1 MPTSIKKI
9 LENKN
14 IKNVLSVNPETTVYE
29 ALEVM
34 AQYNVGALLV
44 MVQDELVG
52 IFSERDYARKG
63 IIKGRKAK
71 TTPMT
76 EVMTSNVFTVES
88 KLTTRECMEL
98 MSQGR
103 FRHLPVVENGQVI
116 GVLSVG
122 DIVNEML
129 QEQKQTPCK
138 TIHLLEA
145 TILCQ
150 SL

>member
-34 AQYNVGALLV
+34 AQYNIGALLV

-71 TTPMT
+71 STPMT

-129 QEQKQTPCK
+129 QEQKQH
-138 TIHLLEA
+138 ISFLESYIA
-145 TILCQ
+145 
-150 SL
+150 S

>member
-1 MPTSIKKI
+1 MPTSIKKL

-14 IKNVLSVNPETTVYE
+14 IKNVLSVNPETTVYD

-44 MVQDELVG
+44 MVDEELVG

-71 TTPMT
+71 STTMT
-76 EVMTSNVFTVES
+76 EVMTPNVFTVES
-88 KLTTRECMEL
+88 KLTTKECMEL
-98 MSQGR
+98 MSVGR
-103 FRHLPVVENGQVI
+103 FRHLPVVENGKVI

-129 QEQKQTPCK
+129 QEQKLH
-138 TIHLLEA
+138 INFLESYIA
-145 TILCQ
+145 
-150 SL
+150 S

>member
-129 QEQKQTPCK
+129 QEQKQH
-138 TIHLLEA
+138 ISFLESYIA
-145 TILCQ
+145 
-150 SL
+150 S

>member
-129 QEQKQTPCK
+129 QEQKQH
-138 TIHLLEA
+138 INFLESYIA
-145 TILCQ
+145 
-150 SL
+150 S

>member
-129 QEQKQTPCK
+129 QEQKQH
-138 TIHLLEA
+138 IRFLESYIA
-145 TILCQ
+145 
-150 SL
+150 S